1 MATTYENA
9 HDLLKKG
16 YALYE
21 AKFNAKP
28 QWAGCAPGR
37 VNLIGEH
44 VDYNDGF
51 VLPMCLPVVTVLL
64 GSRNNSNQIHLHS
77 DSARADKPTDIS
89 FDIPKVQKLTPGAP
103 KWANYVKGV
112 VSIFNDRVAPVPGF
126 NAVILSSVPM
136 GSGLSSSAALEVA
149 TYTFLESITD
159 EKTLKL
165 TDKALACQEAEHS
178 FAGVPCGIMDQYV
191 SVMGEEGSAL
201 LIDCKTHEA
210 RHIPLGDDHQY
221 VFLIINSN
229 VHHELSSS
237 EYAVR
242 RAQCKSVLDKLHRVS
257 FRDVSLKSLEDKH
270 AQKLLSDEEYKR
282 GHHVVTEIDRTYK
295 GANALKEG
303 DFETFGKLMN
313 ESHDSLR
320 DDYEVSCKELD
331 DIAHCAQ
338 SLAGVLG
345 CRMTGG
351 GFGGCAIALV
361 HTDHVNDIIA
371 KVKAH
376 CVNNPTPTFFVS
388 DAYQGA
394 THVSLEDWPQYH
406 Y

>member
-1 MATTYENA
+1 MATTVENA

-16 YALYE
+16 YTLYE
-21 AKFNAKP
+21 QTFNAKP

-44 VDYNDGF
+44 IDYNDGY
-51 VLPMCLPVVTVLL
+51 VLPMCLPVVTVVI
-64 GSRNNSNQIHLHS
+64 GSRNNSNSIHIYS
-77 DSARADKPTDIS
+77 DSEKADNPRDIQ
-89 FDIPKVQKLTPGAP
+89 FDVPSVKKLTPGSP

-112 VSIFNDRVAPVPGF
+112 VNIFNDTVAKVPGF
-126 NAVILSSVPM
+126 NAVVLSSVPM

-149 TYTFLESITD
+149 TYTFLESLTD
-159 EKTLKL
+159 EKNLKL
-165 TDKALACQEAEHS
+165 TDKALACQKAETD

-210 RHIPLGDDHQY
+210 RHIPLGDDHHY
-221 VFLIINSN
+221 VFLVINSN
-229 VHHELSSS
+229 VSHELSSS

-242 RAQCKSVLDKLHRVS
+242 RTQCKTVLDKLQRVS
-257 FRDVSLKSLEDKH
+257 FRDVSLKSLADKKS
-270 AQKLLSDEEYKR
+270 QKILTDAEYKR

-295 GANALKEG
+295 GAHALKEG

-331 DIAHCAQ
+331 DISHCAQ
-338 SLAGVLG
+338 SIPGVLG

-361 HTDHVNDIIA
+361 HKDHLNDVIA
-371 KVKAH
+371 KVKVH

-388 DAYQGA
+388 TAYQGA
-394 THVSLEDWPQYH
+394 THVSLAEWPHYH